1 MDLLIGTGNRGKLAE
16 YQHLL
21 AEVQMKLLSLQ
32 DVGLLDMEV
41 DEDGATLEANA
52 RIKARAYA
60 RASGLVTL
68 ADDTGLMVDAL
79 GGAPGIHAA
88 RYGGPGLTMAERRQR
103 LLDALAGVPDDRR
116 TARFMCVIAVAVPG
130 EAAVVTVEGAC
141 EGHIARQEM
150 PGEHG
155 FGYDPVFVPQG
166 YSLPWSRISPDEK
179 HRISHR
185 GRAAQQIIPV
195 LRRLAGA

>member
-1 MDLLIGTGNRGKLAE
+1 MDLLIGTGNAGKLAE
-16 YQHLL
+16 YRVLL
-21 AEVQMKLLSLQ
+21 AEAPVDLLGLQ

-41 DEDGATLEANA
+41 DEDGATLADNA
-52 RIKARAYA
+52 QLKARTYA

-88 RYGGPGLTMAERRQR
+88 RYGGPGLTMAERRQK
-103 LLDALAGVPDDRR
+103 LLDALAGLPDAQRA
-116 TARFMCVIAVAVPG
+116 ARFMCVIAVAVPG
-130 EAAVVTVEGAC
+130 DEAVVTVEGVC
-141 EGHIARQEM
+141 EGRIAQQEM

-155 FGYDPVFVPQG
+155 FGYDSIFIPQG
-166 YSLPWSRISPDEK
+166 YTLPWSRISPEEK

-185 GRAAQQIIPV
+185 GRAARQILPV
-195 LRRLAGA
+195 LRRLAGG